1 MKILAGLSQPQP
13 PPQHQQPHPQ
23 AALHQPHVASSHGP
37 VSQQQQ
43 WPAPVPSV
51 PTPAPPN
58 NTKVVDPATIIEWS
72 AGLRCV
78 MRTVAKHDQ
87 VLQEIRKMMKVQH
100 EHEEQWW
107 KGRQALIEKQQVR
120 KEGQRKLEEVLKAV
134 GGSTS
139 TGASNTSPEELA
151 RELETFDMKVYK
163 AQTQMVREM
172 NGKLR
177 SLGVPFFGTKS
188 ELVRTSGKTEPG
200 QNVANGPG
208 VEKTVIDE
216 SDLVELQKKMLTI
229 LEDLCND

>member
-1 MKILAGLSQPQP
+1 MKSNGGRAGKRL
-13 PPQHQQPHPQ
+13 
-23 AALHQPHVASSHGP
+23 
-37 VSQQQQ
+37 
-43 WPAPVPSV
+43 
-51 PTPAPPN
+51 
-58 NTKVVDPATIIEWS
+58 
-72 AGLRCV
+72 LRSN
-78 MRTVAKHDQ
+78 RLGKKAKESWRRCCE
-87 VLQEIRKMMKVQH
+87 LTWYCSWCAK
-100 EHEEQWW
+100 
-107 KGRQALIEKQQVR
+107 LIFPLR
-120 KEGQRKLEEVLKAV
+120 KAV

-188 ELVRTSGKTEPG
+188 ELVRTSGKTESG

-216 SDLVELQKKMLTI
+216 SDLVELQKRMLTI